1 MIGLNRKKIGDR
13 GELLARKF
21 FTDKSYIVVA
31 RNFRCR
37 YGEIDLVL
45 RKDKSFRFVE
55 VKFRRSMEY
64 GLPQESVIRKKQR
77 RIRNAATYWLRL
89 RHVSVMNTD
98 CDFHF
103 DVLAISESSRGKIE
117 YELIEDAF

>member
-1 MIGLNRKKIGDR
+1 MFKLNRRKIGDR
-13 GELLARKF
+13 GELLACKF
-21 FTDKSYIVVA
+21 FTDKGLIVVA

-37 YGEIDLVL
+37 QGEIDLVL
-45 RKDKSFRFVE
+45 RKDKNFRFVE

-64 GLPQESVIRKKQR
+64 GVPQESVIKKKQR
-77 RIRNAATYWLRL
+77 RIRRAAMYWLRL
-89 RHVSVMNTD
+89 RHVSIMNTE

-103 DVLAISESSRGKIE
+103 DVLAIVESSRGKIE

>member
-1 MIGLNRKKIGDR
+1 MNLRSIGDR

-21 FTDKSYIVVA
+21 FTDKGYVVVA

-37 YGEIDLVL
+37 HGEIDLIL
-45 RKDKSFRFVE
+45 RNDKTFRFVE

-64 GLPQESVIRKKQR
+64 GLPQESVIRKKQQ
-77 RIRNAATYWLRL
+77 RIRRAATYWLRL
-89 RHVSVMNTD
+89 RHVSVMNTE

-103 DVLAISESSRGKIE
+103 DVLAIYEPPKGRIE
-117 YELIEDAF
+117 YDLIEDAF

>member
-1 MIGLNRKKIGDR
+1 MLGLNRKKIGDR

-21 FTDKSYIVVA
+21 FTDNGFIVVA

-37 YGEIDLVL
+37 HGEIDLVL
-45 RKDKSFRFVE
+45 RKDKTFRFVE

-77 RIRNAATYWLRL
+77 RIRSAATYWLRL
-89 RHVSVMNTD
+89 RHVSVMNTE

-103 DVLAISESSRGKIE
+103 DVLAIYESSSGKVS